1 MPDAEE
7 LANRISTLLA
17 AKGIPFETKRM
28 MGGVAFMVDDKMCIG
43 TAKNRLMVRFD
54 PALHEE
60 VLARLGTGPMD
71 FTGRVMRGFVFV
83 QPAAVRDD
91 VRLGS
96 WLDLALDYNP
106 RAKRSVKKRKKESC
120 GQSRAPILARLS
132 QLDAGMGFFSGKIGR
147 RGA

>member
-1 MPDAEE
+1 MPDTEE

-17 AKGIPFETKRM
+17 AKRIPFETKRM
-28 MGGVAFMVDDKMCIG
+28 MGGVAFMVDDKMCVG

-60 VLARLGTGPMD
+60 VLARPGTGPMD

-106 RAKRSVKKRKKESC
+106 RAKRSVKKRKRK
-120 GQSRAPILARLS
+120 AA
-132 QLDAGMGFFSGKIGR
+132 AKAGR
-147 RGA
+147 RS